1 VKREQILTEAI
12 RLTSTDRMEIYG
24 EPLVNHQ
31 RIARLWQVILGT
43 EISPAEVALCMVA
56 VKIARLV
63 ETPNDADSFVDGA
76 AYFAIAGEL
85 SNTLA
90 G

>member
-1 VKREQILTEAI
+1 MKREEILNEAI
-12 RLTSTDRMEIYG
+12 RLTSTDRMKNYG

-56 VKIARLV
+56 VKIARLI
-63 ETPNDADSFVDGA
+63 ETPDHADSFVDGA

-85 SNTLA
+85 S
-90 G
+90 